1 MTTKLTFVRFHC
13 DIHTAQ
19 QFPRNRPD
27 HKLGRPETATLIYV
41 NISGY
46 PVFIKT
52 SDQKGSLQSGSNRTT
67 CDSVRLINLSSSQTK
82 ELRNF

>member
-27 HKLGRPETATLIYV
+27 HKLGRPETVTLIYV

-46 PVFIKT
+46 PVFIKNFR
-52 SDQKGSLQSGSNRTT
+52 SGK
-67 CDSVRLINLSSSQTK
+67 VLSKAEVTEQLST
-82 ELRNF
+82 L